1 MSAHRLSRWYE
12 DLIHCFIEFV
22 DIKLTVMKKYID
34 LITRPL
40 INQLPFI
47 VIFMLLM
54 GLVHMIQWIHGRMVT
69 FEEGITVFRLVGNVA
84 IWFLA
89 AYTLAAVIELSG
101 KKWLKFLI
109 YSLSIIMFTIQSFL
123 WANFDTPIT
132 FTILTL
138 VSETDQRESEEFLNA
153 FLFSNAS
160 KTVYVKVIEYIIIIF
175 FAEWLYSKFIKR
187 HLPQTWI
194 KVTFLLV
201 TLPLLFLGA
210 YSSKIYVQTY
220 KGQYTGRMDKPD
232 DPFSCTYFSLCV
244 MHVEK
249 NRTKNEVQATLSM
262 EDASLNTQLDDS
274 LNLVVII
281 GESYIKHHAQ
291 IYGYPHETT
300 PFLKN
305 EIDKG
310 NLILFNDVVTPA
322 NNTTIVLKN
331 VLCCNDVGNGEQWY
345 DHPFFPAIFK
355 QAGYNVL
362 LWDNQLTLD
371 VNTSGFFGVR
381 NFLYD
386 EELQKLGFTSRNPKG
401 FNLDGELIDAFAND
415 KSKSLAE
422 RNLVLFHLQGQH
434 INAATRFP
442 HNQEFT
448 KFTVDSIHR
457 NDKYLTNQKKQRI
470 ADYDNATYY
479 NDWVLNRITDL
490 FKSTNSILLY
500 FSDHGDEVYDYRDQF
515 GREFGTFTP
524 NKLKFQFEVPF
535 MIWCSEQYQL
545 KHADTIIKL
554 RQVANRPFMI
564 DKVCHL
570 LFHLGG
576 IETTYYKKQADI
588 LDDSYICGKRIV
600 NYVHDYDQ
608 IMNKRY

>member
-1 MSAHRLSRWYE
+1 
-12 DLIHCFIEFV
+12 
-22 DIKLTVMKKYID
+22 MKKYIN
-34 LITRPL
+34 LITSPL

-84 IWFLA
+84 IWFLT
-89 AYTLAAVIELSG
+89 AYTLAAIIESC
-101 KKWLKFLI
+101 KRKWLKYLFYAFAL
-109 YSLSIIMFTIQSFL
+109 IMFTIQNFL

-153 FLFSNAS
+153 FLFSDAS
-160 KTVYVKVIEYIIIIF
+160 KTVYVNVIKYIVIILV
-175 FAEWLYSKFIKR
+175 AEWLYSRFIKS
-187 HLPQTWI
+187 HLSQTWI
-194 KVTFLLV
+194 KVAFLV
-201 TLPLLFLGA
+201 VSLPLLFFGV

-220 KGQYTGRMDKPD
+220 NGQYTGRMDKPD
-232 DPFSCTYFSLCV
+232 DPFSCTYFSWCV

-249 NRTKNEVQATLSM
+249 NRIKNEIQTTRNMENATLLAQM
-262 EDASLNTQLDDS
+262 DDS
-274 LNLVVII
+274 LNIVVVI

-300 PFLKN
+300 PFLKK
-305 EIDKG
+305 EIDDG
-310 NLILFNDVVTPA
+310 NLILFRDVVTPA

-345 DHPFFPAIFK
+345 DYPFFPAIFK

-371 VNTSGFFGVR
+371 VNTYGFFGVR

-386 EELQKLGFTSRNPKG
+386 EDLQSLGFTARNPNG
-401 FNLDGELIDAFAND
+401 FDLDGELIKAYANNTNNLLSD
-415 KSKSLAE
+415 H
-422 RNLVLFHLQGQH
+422 NLVLFHLQGQH
-434 INAATRFP
+434 INAATRYP
-442 HNQEFT
+442 HNKEFT
-448 KFTVDSIHR
+448 KFTVDSICR
-457 NDKYLTNQKKQRI
+457 NDKYLTHQKKQRI

-479 NDWVLNRITDL
+479 NDWVLKQITSL
-490 FKSTNSILLY
+490 FKNTNTILLY

-515 GREFGTFTP
+515 GREFGTITP
-524 NKLKFQFEVPF
+524 NKLKYQFEVPF
-535 MIWCSEQYQL
+535 VIWCSEQYQL
-545 KHADTIIKL
+545 RHADTVIKL
-554 RQVANRPFMI
+554 RQVADRPFMI

-576 IETTYYKKQADI
+576 IETTYYKKEVDL
-588 LDDSYICGKRIV
+588 LDDSYVCGRRIV
-600 NYVHDYDQ
+600 NYVNDYDQ
-608 IMNKRY
+608 IMNKRF